1 MRHILFSLLLTPLL
15 AVAAS
20 PAEFDPVKF
29 EKRFRAADKNMDG
42 KLSRA
47 EARPEFPRMPE
58 FFDEIDAN
66 HDGLITLV
74 EVDKAMQKRV
84 NAALAASKTGN
95 RYALPKDAGNDVAGA
110 ETTPPAFA
118 SRAEASRHYRY
129 EYYDSIAGERQDD
142 QLRGQPTHDVSPQM
156 QKSF

>member
-15 AVAAS
+15 AVAAA

-47 EARPEFPRMPE
+47 EAGLEFPRMPE

-84 NAALAASKTGN
+84 NAALAASKAGN
-95 RYALPKDAGNDVAGA
+95 RYALPKDADSDGA
-110 ETTPPAFA
+110 ETKQPVFS

>member
-1 MRHILFSLLLTPLL
+1 MRHILFSLLLMPLL

-20 PAEFDPVKF
+20 SAEFDPVKF

-66 HDGLITLV
+66 QDGLIT
-74 EVDKAMQKRV
+74 
-84 NAALAASKTGN
+84 
-95 RYALPKDAGNDVAGA
+95 
-110 ETTPPAFA
+110 
-118 SRAEASRHYRY
+118 
-129 EYYDSIAGERQDD
+129 
-142 QLRGQPTHDVSPQM
+142 
-156 QKSF
+156 

>member
-15 AVAAS
+15 AAAAS

-29 EKRFRAADKNMDG
+29 EKRFRAADKDMDG

-47 EARPEFPRMPE
+47 EARLEFPRMPE

-66 HDGLITLV
+66 RDGMITLV

-84 NAALAASKTGN
+84 NAALSASKAGN
-95 RYALPKDAGNDVAGA
+95 RYALPKDVGNNTTGV
-110 ETTPPAFA
+110 ETNQPVF
-118 SRAEASRHYRY
+118 SSKAEASRHYRY